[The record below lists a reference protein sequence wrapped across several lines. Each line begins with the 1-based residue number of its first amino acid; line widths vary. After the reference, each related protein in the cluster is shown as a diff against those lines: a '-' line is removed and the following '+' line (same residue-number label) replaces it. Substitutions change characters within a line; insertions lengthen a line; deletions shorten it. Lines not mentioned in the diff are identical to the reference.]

1 MPRDRYIPPSDD
13 QIRKW
18 EEEKETKEKFHG
30 QRFELIEAAL
40 RKLKKDELIELL
52 MRLDT
57 FDPAVRWSIEA
68 DVGLKKTPEL
78 IAHDL
83 RQAIEIATR
92 VDKSKMNTNFS
103 YSWQAYEETE
113 RGFTALVDLA
123 ELEIAKEVAIEFMR
137 KASYQVEC
145 SDESQMVK
153 EIEACLKPVIQAVAD
168 HSHLHRDWAIAM
180 LQADGTGCICS
191 CALEKIVRG
200 KSAVQK
206 DMVCWSEKCS
216 TALRAVF
223 RPSGLTALDGRIVGQ
238 QPSENE

>member
-68 DVGLKKTPEL
+68 DIGLKKPPEL

-92 VDKSKMNTNFS
+92 VDKKKMNTNFF

-113 RGFTALVDLA
+113 RGFINLVGIG
-123 ELEIAKEVAIEFMR
+123 ELELAKKIAIEFMNQ
-137 KASYQVEC
+137 ASYQVEC
-145 SDESQMVK
+145 SDEGQMVE
-153 EIEACLKPVIQAVAD
+153 EIENCLKPVIQAVAD
-168 HSHLHRDWAIAM
+168 DHLPVHCDWAIAM
-180 LQADGTGCICS
+180 SQADSIGCLCS
-191 CALEKIVRG
+191 SALERIVRG
-200 KSAVQK
+200 IGKV
-206 DMVCWSEKCS
+206 
-216 TALRAVF
+216 
-223 RPSGLTALDGRIVGQ
+223 
-238 QPSENE
+238 

>member
-68 DVGLKKTPEL
+68 DVGVKKPLEL

-92 VDKSKMNTNFS
+92 VDEKQMDTNFF
-103 YSWQAYEETE
+103 YSWQAYSETE
-113 RGFTALVDLA
+113 RGFITLIGLG
-123 ELEIAKEVAIEFMR
+123 ELELAKKIAIEFM
-137 KASYQVEC
+137 KQASYQVEC
-145 SDESQMVK
+145 SDEGHMVY
-153 EIEACLKPVIQAVAD
+153 EIEICLNPVIQAVAD
-168 HSHLHRDWAIAM
+168 DHLHAHRDWAIEM
-180 LQADGTGCICS
+180 SQADGTGCICHI
-191 CALEKIVRG
+191 ALEKMVRVP
-200 KSAVQK
+200 KV
-206 DMVCWSEKCS
+206 
-216 TALRAVF
+216 
-223 RPSGLTALDGRIVGQ
+223 
-238 QPSENE
+238 